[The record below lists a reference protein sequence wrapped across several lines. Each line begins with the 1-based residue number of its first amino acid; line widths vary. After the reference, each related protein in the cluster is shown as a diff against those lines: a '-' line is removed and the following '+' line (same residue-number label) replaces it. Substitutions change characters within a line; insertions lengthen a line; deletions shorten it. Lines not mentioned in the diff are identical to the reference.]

1 MVSLMDPF
9 CPLAPVW
16 KRHENLQII
25 NLVECHLVI
34 SNFYLE
40 LVDPALVEDGDHL
53 HDVGRV
59 DCSDSQV
66 EPFFNT
72 GGALTVNSLRA
83 IYSIHP
89 SIHYPTFC
97 SEANI
102 IFICMIALLLQSS

>member
-1 MVSLMDPF
+1 MDPF

-53 HDVGRV
+53 HDVGGV

-102 IFICMIALLLQSS
+102 IFICMIALLLQR